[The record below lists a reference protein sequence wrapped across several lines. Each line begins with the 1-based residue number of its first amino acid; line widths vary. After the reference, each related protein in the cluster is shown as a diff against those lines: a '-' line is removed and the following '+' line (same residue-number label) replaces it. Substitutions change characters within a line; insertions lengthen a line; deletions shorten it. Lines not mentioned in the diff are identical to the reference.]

1 MDLQKGGPTVMIIRR
16 EDLNGSDLRR
26 EDLDDRDL
34 KREDPNG

>member
-1 MDLQKGGPTVMIIRR
+1 MDLQKGGPTVKIIKR
-16 EDLNGSDLRR
+16 EDLNGSDPHR

>member
-1 MDLQKGGPTVMIIRR
+1 MIIRR